1 MDQGCPAEVVDNFR
15 LTGLWLDASGWK
27 KSLKKRGKTR
37 AEFKSHGS
45 YPFYKKIG
53 TGENVRERKAIWL
66 LLPTVLILTTL
77 FVGGFVFGILQ
88 SLGFFSVIAGEDQ
101 RISLDAYTAVFQ
113 NQTVKAGI
121 LLTFRVAIVS
131 TVLSTVIA
139 LAISLMIS
147 RTKRFQSTLIAITQF
162 NIPIPHVVAAT
173 GILLT
178 FSQSG
183 IVSRLTNHFGL
194 TDGPSDFPIITN
206 DPFGY
211 GIIMSYLWKEVPFMC
226 VLILSALRGPVTGLD
241 ETAKTLGAGYGYRL
255 RKIILPYIF
264 PSILSGTIIVFAFSF
279 GSYEVP
285 YLLGEPYP
293 STVSVVAYQLYTDR
307 DLANRPT
314 AMALATITSVVIGL
328 LVFAYMRLTRQKGRK

>member
-1 MDQGCPAEVVDNFR
+1 MPKFGRSKA
-15 LTGLWLDASGWK
+15 K
-27 KSLKKRGKTR
+27 
-37 AEFKSHGS
+37 
-45 YPFYKKIG
+45 
-53 TGENVRERKAIWL
+53 VRERKVIWL
-66 LLPTVLILTTL
+66 ILPTVVVLVTL

-88 SLGFFSVIAGEDQ
+88 SVGYFSVISGSEQ
-101 RISLDAYTAVFQ
+101 KISFDAYLAAFQ
-113 NQTVKAGI
+113 NETVRSGI
-121 LLTFRVAIVS
+121 ILTFRVAILS
-131 TVLSTVIA
+131 TVLSTIIA

-147 RTKRFQSTLIAITQF
+147 RTKRFQSVLISITQF

-173 GILLT
+173 GVLLT

-183 IVSRLTNHFGL
+183 IVSRLTNHFGI
-194 TDGPSDFPIITN
+194 TDGSSDFPIITN

-211 GIIMSYLWKEVPFMC
+211 GIIMSYLWKEVPFLC
-226 VLILSALRGPVTGLD
+226 VLILSALRGPVTNLD
-241 ETAKTLGAGYGYRL
+241 ETAKTLGASYGFRL
-255 RKIILPYIF
+255 RKVILPYIF

-293 STVSVVAYQLYTDR
+293 STVSVVAYQLYTNR

-328 LVFAYMRLTRQKGRK
+328 LVYAYMKLTQQEGRK

>member
-1 MDQGCPAEVVDNFR
+1 MSTTKTTTPTF
-15 LTGLWLDASGWK
+15 SF
-27 KSLKKRGKTR
+27 KRG
-37 AEFKSHGS
+37 
-45 YPFYKKIG
+45 IG
-53 TGENVRERKAIWL
+53 ASRGKVRDRKVIWL
-66 LLPTVLILTTL
+66 ILPTVIVLIAL
-77 FVGGFVFGILQ
+77 FVGGFMFGILQ
-88 SLGFFSVIAGEDQ
+88 SLGYFSVIADEEQKIGF
-101 RISLDAYTAVFQ
+101 DAYRAAFQ
-113 NQTVKAGI
+113 NETVRAGI
-121 LLTFRVAIVS
+121 ILTFRVAILS

-183 IVSRLTNHFGL
+183 IVSRVTNYFGL
-194 TDGPSDFPIITN
+194 TDGSSDFPIVTN

-211 GIIMSYLWKEVPFMC
+211 GIILSYLWKEIPFMC
-226 VLILSALRGPVTGLD
+226 VLILSALRGPVTSLD
-241 ETAKTLGAGYGYRL
+241 ETAKTLGASYTYRL

-264 PSILSGTIIVFAFSF
+264 PAILSGTIIVFAFSF

-285 YLLGEPYP
+285 YLLGEPFP
-293 STVSVVAYQLYTDR
+293 STVSVVAYQLYSDR

-328 LVFAYMRLTRQKGRK
+328 LVYAYMKLTQQEGRK

>member
-1 MDQGCPAEVVDNFR
+1 M
-15 LTGLWLDASGWK
+15 
-27 KSLKKRGKTR
+27 KRK
-37 AEFKSHGS
+37 A
-45 YPFYKKIG
+45 
-53 TGENVRERKAIWL
+53 RERKAIWL
-66 LLPTVLILTTL
+66 ILPTMLVLMAL
-77 FVGGFVFGILQ
+77 FIGGFLFGILQ
-88 SLGFFSVIAGEDQ
+88 SLGFFSVIADQ
-101 RISLDAYTAVFQ
+101 EQKISLDAYFAVFQ
-113 NQTVKAGI
+113 NETVRAGI
-121 LLTFRVAIVS
+121 ILTFRVALLS
-131 TVLSTVIA
+131 TFLSTVIA

-147 RTKRFQSTLIAITQF
+147 RTKRFQSVLIAITQF

-183 IVSRLTNHFGL
+183 LVSRLSNHFGI
-194 TDGPSDFPIITN
+194 TEGSSGFPIITN

-211 GIIMSYLWKEVPFMC
+211 GIIMSYLWKEIPFMC
-226 VLILSALRGPVTGLD
+226 VLILSALRGPVTNLD
-241 ETAKTLGAGYGYRL
+241 ETAKTLGASYSYRL

-264 PSILSGTIIVFAFSF
+264 PAILSGTIIVFAFSF

-314 AMALATITSVVIGL
+314 AMALATITSFVIGL
-328 LVFAYMRLTRQKGRK
+328 LVYAYMLLTKQEGRK

>member
-1 MDQGCPAEVVDNFR
+1 MPKFGRSKA
-15 LTGLWLDASGWK
+15 K
-27 KSLKKRGKTR
+27 
-37 AEFKSHGS
+37 
-45 YPFYKKIG
+45 
-53 TGENVRERKAIWL
+53 VRERKVIWL
-66 LLPTVLILTTL
+66 ILPTVVVLITL

-88 SLGFFSVIAGEDQ
+88 SVGYFSVISGSEQ
-101 RISLDAYTAVFQ
+101 KISFDAYLAAFQ
-113 NQTVKAGI
+113 NETVRSGI
-121 LLTFRVAIVS
+121 ILTFRVAILS
-131 TVLSTVIA
+131 TVLSTIIA

-147 RTKRFQSTLIAITQF
+147 RTKRFQSVLISITQF

-173 GILLT
+173 GVLLT

-183 IVSRLTNHFGL
+183 IVSRLTNYFGI
-194 TDGPSDFPIITN
+194 TDGSSDFPIITN

-211 GIIMSYLWKEVPFMC
+211 GIIMSYLWKEVPFLC
-226 VLILSALRGPVTGLD
+226 VLILSALRGPVTNLD
-241 ETAKTLGAGYGYRL
+241 ETAKTLGASYGFRL
-255 RKIILPYIF
+255 RKVILPYIF

-293 STVSVVAYQLYTDR
+293 STVSVVAYQLYTNR

-328 LVFAYMRLTRQKGRK
+328 LVYAYMKLTQQEGRK

>member
-1 MDQGCPAEVVDNFR
+1 M
-15 LTGLWLDASGWK
+15 
-27 KSLKKRGKTR
+27 KRK
-37 AEFKSHGS
+37 
-45 YPFYKKIG
+45 
-53 TGENVRERKAIWL
+53 VRERKAIWL
-66 LLPTVLILTTL
+66 ILPTMLVLMAL
-77 FVGGFVFGILQ
+77 FIGGFLFGILQ
-88 SLGFFSVIAGEDQ
+88 SLGFFSVIADEEQ
-101 RISLDAYTAVFQ
+101 KISLDAYFAVFQ
-113 NQTVKAGI
+113 NETVRAGI
-121 LLTFRVAIVS
+121 ILTFRVALLS
-131 TVLSTVIA
+131 TILSTVIA

-147 RTKRFQSTLIAITQF
+147 RTKRFQSVLIAITQF

-183 IVSRLTNHFGL
+183 LVSRLSNHFGI
-194 TDGPSDFPIITN
+194 TEGSSGFPIITN

-211 GIIMSYLWKEVPFMC
+211 GIIMSYLWKEIPFMC
-226 VLILSALRGPVTGLD
+226 VLILSALRGPFTNLD
-241 ETAKTLGAGYGYRL
+241 ETAKTLGASYSYRL

-264 PSILSGTIIVFAFSF
+264 PAILSGTIIVFAFSF

-314 AMALATITSVVIGL
+314 AMALATITSFVIGL
-328 LVFAYMRLTRQKGRK
+328 LVYAYMLLTKQEGRK

>member
-1 MDQGCPAEVVDNFR
+1 VTNTNITAPTPPF
-15 LTGLWLDASGWK
+15 K
-27 KSLKKRGKTR
+27 LKFGRSKAK
-37 AEFKSHGS
+37 
-45 YPFYKKIG
+45 
-53 TGENVRERKAIWL
+53 VRERKVIWL
-66 LLPTVLILTTL
+66 ILPTVAVLVTL

-88 SLGFFSVIAGEDQ
+88 SLGFFSVIADSEQ
-101 RISLDAYTAVFQ
+101 KISLDAYLAAFQ
-113 NQTVKAGI
+113 NETVRSGI
-121 LLTFRVAIVS
+121 ILTFRVAILS
-131 TVLSTVIA
+131 TVLSTIIA

-147 RTKRFQSTLIAITQF
+147 RTKRFQSVLISITQF

-173 GILLT
+173 GVLLT

-183 IVSRLTNHFGL
+183 IVSRLTNHVGI
-194 TDGPSDFPIITN
+194 TDGSSDFPIITN

-211 GIIMSYLWKEVPFMC
+211 GIIMSYLWKEIPFLC
-226 VLILSALRGPVTGLD
+226 VLILSALRGPVTSLD
-241 ETAKTLGAGYGYRL
+241 ETAKTLGASYGFRL
-255 RKIILPYIF
+255 RKVILPYIF

-293 STVSVVAYQLYTDR
+293 STVSVVAYQLYTNR

-328 LVFAYMRLTRQKGRK
+328 LVYAYMKLTQQESRK

>member
-1 MDQGCPAEVVDNFR
+1 MPKFGRSKA
-15 LTGLWLDASGWK
+15 K
-27 KSLKKRGKTR
+27 
-37 AEFKSHGS
+37 
-45 YPFYKKIG
+45 
-53 TGENVRERKAIWL
+53 VRERKVIWL
-66 LLPTVLILTTL
+66 ILPTVVVLITL

-88 SLGFFSVIAGEDQ
+88 SVGYFSVISGSEQ
-101 RISLDAYTAVFQ
+101 KISFDAYLAAFQ
-113 NQTVKAGI
+113 NETVRSGI
-121 LLTFRVAIVS
+121 ILTFRVAILS
-131 TVLSTVIA
+131 TVLSTIIA

-147 RTKRFQSTLIAITQF
+147 RTKRFQSVLISITQF

-173 GILLT
+173 GVLLT

-183 IVSRLTNHFGL
+183 IVSRLTNHFGI
-194 TDGPSDFPIITN
+194 TDGSSDFPIITN

-211 GIIMSYLWKEVPFMC
+211 GIIMSYLWKAVPFLC
-226 VLILSALRGPVTGLD
+226 ILILSALRGPVTNLD
-241 ETAKTLGAGYGYRL
+241 ETAKTLGASYGFRL
-255 RKIILPYIF
+255 RKVILPYIF

-293 STVSVVAYQLYTDR
+293 STVSVVAYQLYTNR

-328 LVFAYMRLTRQKGRK
+328 LVYAYMKLTQQEGRK

>member
-1 MDQGCPAEVVDNFR
+1 MSTTNTTTPTF
-15 LTGLWLDASGWK
+15 SF
-27 KSLKKRGKTR
+27 KRG
-37 AEFKSHGS
+37 
-45 YPFYKKIG
+45 IG
-53 TGENVRERKAIWL
+53 ASRRKVRDRKVIWL
-66 LLPTVLILTTL
+66 ILPTVIVLIAL
-77 FVGGFVFGILQ
+77 FVGGFMFGILQ
-88 SLGFFSVIAGEDQ
+88 SLGYFSVIADEEQKIGF
-101 RISLDAYTAVFQ
+101 DAYRAAFQ
-113 NQTVKAGI
+113 NETVRAGI
-121 LLTFRVAIVS
+121 ILTFRVAILS

-183 IVSRLTNHFGL
+183 LVSRVTNHFGL
-194 TDGPSDFPIITN
+194 TDGTSDFPIVTN

-211 GIIMSYLWKEVPFMC
+211 GIILSYLWKEIPFMC
-226 VLILSALRGPVTGLD
+226 VLILSALRGPVTSLD
-241 ETAKTLGAGYGYRL
+241 ETAKTLGASYGYRL

-264 PSILSGTIIVFAFSF
+264 PAILSGTIIVFAFSF

-285 YLLGEPYP
+285 YLLGEPFP
-293 STVSVVAYQLYTDR
+293 STVSVVAYQLYSDR

-328 LVFAYMRLTRQKGRK
+328 LVYAYMKITQQDGRK

>member
-1 MDQGCPAEVVDNFR
+1 VRNRRVV
-15 LTGLWLDASGWK
+15 WL
-27 KSLKKRGKTR
+27 
-37 AEFKSHGS
+37 
-45 YPFYKKIG
+45 
-53 TGENVRERKAIWL
+53 VM
-66 LLPTVLILTTL
+66 PTIVVLTTL

-88 SLGFFSVIAGEDQ
+88 SLGFFSVIANEKQ
-101 RISLDAYTAVFQ
+101 KINLDAYLAAFH
-113 NQTVKAGI
+113 NETVRASI
-121 LLTFRVAIVS
+121 VLTFRVAIIS
-131 TVLSTVIA
+131 TVLSTLIA

-147 RTKRFQSTLIAITQF
+147 RTKRFQSVLIAITQF

-183 IVSRLTNHFGL
+183 IVSRLSNHFGI

-211 GIIMSYLWKEVPFMC
+211 GIILSYLWKEIPFLC
-226 VLILSALRGPVTGLD
+226 VLILSALRGPVTNLD
-241 ETAKTLGAGYGYRL
+241 ETAKTLGAGYFFRL
-255 RKIILPYIF
+255 RKVTIPYIF
-264 PSILSGTIIVFAFSF
+264 PAILSGTIIVFAFSF

-314 AMALATITSVVIGL
+314 AMALATITSVVIGM
-328 LVFAYMRLTRQKGRK
+328 LVYAYMKLTQQKGRK

>member
-1 MDQGCPAEVVDNFR
+1 M
-15 LTGLWLDASGWK
+15 
-27 KSLKKRGKTR
+27 KRK
-37 AEFKSHGS
+37 
-45 YPFYKKIG
+45 
-53 TGENVRERKAIWL
+53 VRERRAIWL
-66 LLPTVLILTTL
+66 ILPTMLVLTAL
-77 FVGGFVFGILQ
+77 FIGGFLFGILQ
-88 SLGFFSVIAGEDQ
+88 SLGFFSVIADEEQ
-101 RISLDAYTAVFQ
+101 RISLDAYFAVFQ
-113 NQTVKAGI
+113 NETVRAGI
-121 LLTFRVAIVS
+121 ILTFRVALLS
-131 TVLSTVIA
+131 TILSTVIA

-147 RTKRFQSTLIAITQF
+147 RTKRFQSILIAITQF

-183 IVSRLTNHFGL
+183 LVSRLSNHFGI
-194 TDGPSDFPIITN
+194 TEGSSGFPIITN

-211 GIIMSYLWKEVPFMC
+211 GIIMSYLWKEIPFMC
-226 VLILSALRGPVTGLD
+226 VLILSALRGPVTSLD
-241 ETAKTLGAGYGYRL
+241 ETAKTLGASYGYRL

-264 PSILSGTIIVFAFSF
+264 PAILSGTIIVFAFSF

-314 AMALATITSVVIGL
+314 AMALATITSFVIGL
-328 LVFAYMRLTRQKGRK
+328 LVYAYMLLTKQEGRK

>member
-1 MDQGCPAEVVDNFR
+1 MTNTNITAPTPSF
-15 LTGLWLDASGWK
+15 K
-27 KSLKKRGKTR
+27 LKFGRSKAK
-37 AEFKSHGS
+37 
-45 YPFYKKIG
+45 
-53 TGENVRERKAIWL
+53 VRERKVIWL
-66 LLPTVLILTTL
+66 ILPTMAVLVTL

-88 SLGFFSVIAGEDQ
+88 SLGFFSVIADSEQ
-101 RISLDAYTAVFQ
+101 KISLDAYLAAFQ
-113 NQTVKAGI
+113 NETVRSGI
-121 LLTFRVAIVS
+121 ILTFRVAILS
-131 TVLSTVIA
+131 TVLSTIIA

-147 RTKRFQSTLIAITQF
+147 RTKRFQSVLISITQF

-173 GILLT
+173 GVLLT

-183 IVSRLTNHFGL
+183 IVSRLTNHVGI
-194 TDGPSDFPIITN
+194 TDGSSDFPIITN

-211 GIIMSYLWKEVPFMC
+211 GIIMSYLWKEVPFLC
-226 VLILSALRGPVTGLD
+226 VLILSALRGPVTSLD
-241 ETAKTLGAGYGYRL
+241 ETAKTLGASYGFRL
-255 RKIILPYIF
+255 RKVILPYIF

-293 STVSVVAYQLYTDR
+293 STVSVVAYQLYTNR

-328 LVFAYMRLTRQKGRK
+328 LVYAYMKLTQQESRKK

>member
-1 MDQGCPAEVVDNFR
+1 MTNTNITAPTSSF
-15 LTGLWLDASGWK
+15 K
-27 KSLKKRGKTR
+27 LKFGRSKAK
-37 AEFKSHGS
+37 
-45 YPFYKKIG
+45 
-53 TGENVRERKAIWL
+53 VRERKVIWL
-66 LLPTVLILTTL
+66 ILPTMAVLVTL

-88 SLGFFSVIAGEDQ
+88 SLGFFSVIADSEQ
-101 RISLDAYTAVFQ
+101 KISLDAYLAAFQ
-113 NQTVKAGI
+113 NETVRSGI
-121 LLTFRVAIVS
+121 ILTFRVAILS
-131 TVLSTVIA
+131 TVLSTIIA

-147 RTKRFQSTLIAITQF
+147 RTKRFQSVLISITQF

-173 GILLT
+173 GVLLT

-183 IVSRLTNHFGL
+183 IVSRLTNHVGI
-194 TDGPSDFPIITN
+194 TDGSSDFPIITN

-211 GIIMSYLWKEVPFMC
+211 GIIMSYLWKEVPFLC
-226 VLILSALRGPVTGLD
+226 VLILSALRGPVTSLD
-241 ETAKTLGAGYGYRL
+241 ETAKTLGASYGFRL
-255 RKIILPYIF
+255 RKVILPYIF

-293 STVSVVAYQLYTDR
+293 STVSVVAYQLYTNR

-328 LVFAYMRLTRQKGRK
+328 LVYAYMKLTQQESRK

>member
-1 MDQGCPAEVVDNFR
+1 M
-15 LTGLWLDASGWK
+15 
-27 KSLKKRGKTR
+27 KSK
-37 AEFKSHGS
+37 
-45 YPFYKKIG
+45 
-53 TGENVRERKAIWL
+53 VRERRAIWL
-66 LLPTVLILTTL
+66 ILPTMLVLMAL
-77 FVGGFVFGILQ
+77 FIGGFLFGILQ
-88 SLGFFSVIAGEDQ
+88 SLGFFSVIADQ
-101 RISLDAYTAVFQ
+101 EQKISLDAYFAVFQ
-113 NQTVKAGI
+113 NETVRAGI
-121 LLTFRVAIVS
+121 ILTFRVALLS
-131 TVLSTVIA
+131 TILSTVIA

-147 RTKRFQSTLIAITQF
+147 RTKRFQSVLIAITQF

-183 IVSRLTNHFGL
+183 LVSRLSNHFGI
-194 TDGPSDFPIITN
+194 TEGSSGFPILTN

-211 GIIMSYLWKEVPFMC
+211 GIIMSYLWKEIPFMC
-226 VLILSALRGPVTGLD
+226 VLILSALRGPVTNLD
-241 ETAKTLGAGYGYRL
+241 ETAKTLGASYSYRL

-264 PSILSGTIIVFAFSF
+264 PAILSGTIIVFAFSF

-314 AMALATITSVVIGL
+314 AMALATITSFVIGL
-328 LVFAYMRLTRQKGRK
+328 LVYAYMLLTKQEGRK

>member
-1 MDQGCPAEVVDNFR
+1 M
-15 LTGLWLDASGWK
+15 
-27 KSLKKRGKTR
+27 KRK
-37 AEFKSHGS
+37 
-45 YPFYKKIG
+45 
-53 TGENVRERKAIWL
+53 VRERKAIWL
-66 LLPTVLILTTL
+66 ILPTVLVLTAL
-77 FVGGFVFGILQ
+77 FVGGFLFGILQ
-88 SLGFFSVIAGEDQ
+88 SLGFFSVIADEKQ
-101 RISLDAYTAVFQ
+101 RISLDAYLAVFQ
-113 NQTVKAGI
+113 NETVRAGI
-121 LLTFRVAIVS
+121 ILTFRVALLS
-131 TVLSTVIA
+131 TILSTVIA

-147 RTKRFQSTLIAITQF
+147 RTKRFQSVLIAITQF

-183 IVSRLTNHFGL
+183 LVSRLSNHFGI
-194 TDGPSDFPIITN
+194 TEGSSGFPIITN

-211 GIIMSYLWKEVPFMC
+211 GIIMSYLWKEIPFMC
-226 VLILSALRGPVTGLD
+226 VLILSALRGPVTNLD
-241 ETAKTLGAGYGYRL
+241 ETAKTLGASYSYRL

-264 PSILSGTIIVFAFSF
+264 PAILSGTIIVFAFSF

-314 AMALATITSVVIGL
+314 AMALATITSFVIGL
-328 LVFAYMRLTRQKGRK
+328 LVYAYMLLTKQEGRK

>member
-1 MDQGCPAEVVDNFR
+1 MTNTNITAP
-15 LTGLWLDASGWK
+15 T
-27 KSLKKRGKTR
+27 SLFMPKFGRSKAK
-37 AEFKSHGS
+37 
-45 YPFYKKIG
+45 
-53 TGENVRERKAIWL
+53 VRERKVIWL
-66 LLPTVLILTTL
+66 ILPTVVVLVTL

-88 SLGFFSVIAGEDQ
+88 SVGYFSVISGSEQ
-101 RISLDAYTAVFQ
+101 KISFDAYLAAFQ
-113 NQTVKAGI
+113 NETVRSGI
-121 LLTFRVAIVS
+121 ILTFRVAILS
-131 TVLSTVIA
+131 TVLSTIIA

-147 RTKRFQSTLIAITQF
+147 RTKRFQSVLISITQF

-173 GILLT
+173 GVLLT

-183 IVSRLTNHFGL
+183 IVSRLTNHFGI
-194 TDGPSDFPIITN
+194 TDGSSDFPIITN

-211 GIIMSYLWKEVPFMC
+211 GIIMSYLWKEVPFLC
-226 VLILSALRGPVTGLD
+226 VLILSALRGPVTNLD
-241 ETAKTLGAGYGYRL
+241 ETAKTLGASYGFRL
-255 RKIILPYIF
+255 RKVILPYIF

-293 STVSVVAYQLYTDR
+293 STVSVVAYQLYTNR

-328 LVFAYMRLTRQKGRK
+328 LVYAYMKLTQQEGRK

>member
-1 MDQGCPAEVVDNFR
+1 VTNTNITAP
-15 LTGLWLDASGWK
+15 TPS
-27 KSLKKRGKTR
+27 
-37 AEFKSHGS
+37 FKPKFGRS
-45 YPFYKKIG
+45 KAK
-53 TGENVRERKAIWL
+53 VRERKVIWL
-66 LLPTVLILTTL
+66 ILPTVVVLITL

-88 SLGFFSVIAGEDQ
+88 SVGYFSVISDSEQ
-101 RISLDAYTAVFQ
+101 KISFDAYLAAFQ
-113 NQTVKAGI
+113 NETVRSGI
-121 LLTFRVAIVS
+121 ILTFRVAILS
-131 TVLSTVIA
+131 TVLSTIIA

-147 RTKRFQSTLIAITQF
+147 RTKRFQSVLISITQF

-173 GILLT
+173 GVLLT

-183 IVSRLTNHFGL
+183 IVSRLTNQFGI
-194 TDGPSDFPIITN
+194 TDGSSDFPIITN

-211 GIIMSYLWKEVPFMC
+211 GIIMSYLWKEVPFLC
-226 VLILSALRGPVTGLD
+226 VLILSALRGPVTNLD
-241 ETAKTLGAGYGYRL
+241 ETAKTLGASYGFRL
-255 RKIILPYIF
+255 RKVILPYIF

-293 STVSVVAYQLYTDR
+293 STVSVVAYQLYTNR

-328 LVFAYMRLTRQKGRK
+328 LVYAYMKLTQQEGRK

>member
-1 MDQGCPAEVVDNFR
+1 M
-15 LTGLWLDASGWK
+15 
-27 KSLKKRGKTR
+27 KRT
-37 AEFKSHGS
+37 
-45 YPFYKKIG
+45 
-53 TGENVRERKAIWL
+53 VRERKAIWL
-66 LLPTVLILTTL
+66 ILPTVLVLTAL
-77 FVGGFVFGILQ
+77 FVGGFLFGILQ
-88 SLGFFSVIAGEDQ
+88 SLGFFSVIADEKQ
-101 RISLDAYTAVFQ
+101 RISLDAYLAVFQ
-113 NQTVKAGI
+113 NETVRAGI
-121 LLTFRVAIVS
+121 ILTFRVALLS
-131 TVLSTVIA
+131 TILSTVIA

-147 RTKRFQSTLIAITQF
+147 RTKRFQSVLIAITQF

-183 IVSRLTNHFGL
+183 LVSRLSNHFGI
-194 TDGPSDFPIITN
+194 TEGSSGFPIITN

-211 GIIMSYLWKEVPFMC
+211 GIIMSYLWKEIPFMC
-226 VLILSALRGPVTGLD
+226 VLILSALRGPVTNLD
-241 ETAKTLGAGYGYRL
+241 ETAKTLGASYSYRL

-264 PSILSGTIIVFAFSF
+264 PAILSGTIIVFAFSF

-328 LVFAYMRLTRQKGRK
+328 LVYAYMLLTKQEGRK

>member
-1 MDQGCPAEVVDNFR
+1 M
-15 LTGLWLDASGWK
+15 
-27 KSLKKRGKTR
+27 KRK
-37 AEFKSHGS
+37 
-45 YPFYKKIG
+45 
-53 TGENVRERKAIWL
+53 VRERRAIWL
-66 LLPTVLILTTL
+66 ILPTMLVLMAL
-77 FVGGFVFGILQ
+77 FIGGFLFGILQ
-88 SLGFFSVIAGEDQ
+88 SLGFFSVIADQ
-101 RISLDAYTAVFQ
+101 EQKISLDAYFAVFQ
-113 NQTVKAGI
+113 NETVRAGI
-121 LLTFRVAIVS
+121 ILTFRVALLS
-131 TVLSTVIA
+131 TILSTVIA

-147 RTKRFQSTLIAITQF
+147 RTKRFQSVLIAITQF

-183 IVSRLTNHFGL
+183 LVSRLSNHFGV
-194 TDGPSDFPIITN
+194 TEGSSGFPILTN

-211 GIIMSYLWKEVPFMC
+211 GIIMSYLWKEIPFMC
-226 VLILSALRGPVTGLD
+226 VLILSALRGPVTNLD
-241 ETAKTLGAGYGYRL
+241 ETAKTLGASYSYRL

-264 PSILSGTIIVFAFSF
+264 PAILSGTIIVFAFSF

-314 AMALATITSVVIGL
+314 AMALATITSFVIGL
-328 LVFAYMRLTRQKGRK
+328 LVYAYMLLTKQEGRK

>member
-1 MDQGCPAEVVDNFR
+1 MPKFGR
-15 LTGLWLDASGWK
+15 S
-27 KSLKKRGKTR
+27 KT
-37 AEFKSHGS
+37 KM
-45 YPFYKKIG
+45 
-53 TGENVRERKAIWL
+53 RERKVIWL
-66 LLPTVLILTTL
+66 ILPTVLVLITL

-88 SLGFFSVIAGEDQ
+88 SVGFFSVISDSEQ
-101 RISLDAYTAVFQ
+101 KISFDAYLAAFQ
-113 NQTVKAGI
+113 NETVRSGI
-121 LLTFRVAIVS
+121 ILTFRVAILS

-147 RTKRFQSTLIAITQF
+147 RTKRFQSVLISITQF

-183 IVSRLTNHFGL
+183 IVSRLTNHFGI
-194 TDGPSDFPIITN
+194 TDGSSDFPIITN

-211 GIIMSYLWKEVPFMC
+211 GIIMSYLWKEVPFLC
-226 VLILSALRGPVTGLD
+226 VLILSALRGPVTNLD
-241 ETAKTLGAGYGYRL
+241 ETAKTLGASYGFRL
-255 RKIILPYIF
+255 RKVILPYIF

-293 STVSVVAYQLYTDR
+293 STVSVVAYQLYTNR

-328 LVFAYMRLTRQKGRK
+328 LVYAYMKLTQQEGRK

>member
-1 MDQGCPAEVVDNFR
+1 MTNTNITAP
-15 LTGLWLDASGWK
+15 TPS
-27 KSLKKRGKTR
+27 
-37 AEFKSHGS
+37 FKPKFGRS
-45 YPFYKKIG
+45 KAK
-53 TGENVRERKAIWL
+53 VRERKVIWL
-66 LLPTVLILTTL
+66 ILPTVVVLITL

-88 SLGFFSVIAGEDQ
+88 SVGYFSVISDSEQ
-101 RISLDAYTAVFQ
+101 KISFDAYLAAFQ
-113 NQTVKAGI
+113 NETVRSGI
-121 LLTFRVAIVS
+121 ILTFRVAILS
-131 TVLSTVIA
+131 TVLSTIIA

-147 RTKRFQSTLIAITQF
+147 RTKRFQSVLISITQF

-173 GILLT
+173 GVLLT

-183 IVSRLTNHFGL
+183 IVSRLTNQFGI
-194 TDGPSDFPIITN
+194 TDGSSDFPIITN

-211 GIIMSYLWKEVPFMC
+211 GIIMSYLWKEVPFLC
-226 VLILSALRGPVTGLD
+226 VLILSALRGPVTNLD
-241 ETAKTLGAGYGYRL
+241 ETAKTLGASYGFRL
-255 RKIILPYIF
+255 RKVILPYIF

-293 STVSVVAYQLYTDR
+293 STVSVVAYQLYTNR

-328 LVFAYMRLTRQKGRK
+328 LVYAYMKLTQQEGRK

>member
-1 MDQGCPAEVVDNFR
+1 MSTTKTTTPTF
-15 LTGLWLDASGWK
+15 SF
-27 KSLKKRGKTR
+27 KRG
-37 AEFKSHGS
+37 
-45 YPFYKKIG
+45 IG
-53 TGENVRERKAIWL
+53 ASRGKVRDRKVIWL
-66 LLPTVLILTTL
+66 ILPTVIVLIAL
-77 FVGGFVFGILQ
+77 FVGGFMFGILQ
-88 SLGFFSVIAGEDQ
+88 SLGYFSVIADEEQKIGF
-101 RISLDAYTAVFQ
+101 DAYRAAFQ
-113 NQTVKAGI
+113 NETVRAGI
-121 LLTFRVAIVS
+121 ILTFRVAILS

-183 IVSRLTNHFGL
+183 IVSRVTNHFGL
-194 TDGPSDFPIITN
+194 TDGSSDFPIVTN

-211 GIIMSYLWKEVPFMC
+211 GIILSYLWKEIPFMC
-226 VLILSALRGPVTGLD
+226 VLILSALRGPVTSLD
-241 ETAKTLGAGYGYRL
+241 ETAKTLGASYTYRL

-264 PSILSGTIIVFAFSF
+264 PAILSGTIIVFAFSF

-285 YLLGEPYP
+285 YLLGEPFP
-293 STVSVVAYQLYTDR
+293 STVSVVAYQLYSDR

-328 LVFAYMRLTRQKGRK
+328 LVYAYMKLTQQEGRK

>member
-1 MDQGCPAEVVDNFR
+1 MPKFGR
-15 LTGLWLDASGWK
+15 S
-27 KSLKKRGKTR
+27 KT
-37 AEFKSHGS
+37 KL
-45 YPFYKKIG
+45 
-53 TGENVRERKAIWL
+53 RERKVIWL
-66 LLPTVLILTTL
+66 ILPTVVVLITL

-88 SLGFFSVIAGEDQ
+88 SVGFFSVISDSEQ
-101 RISLDAYTAVFQ
+101 KISFDAYLAAFQ
-113 NQTVKAGI
+113 NETVRSGI
-121 LLTFRVAIVS
+121 ILTFRVAILS

-147 RTKRFQSTLIAITQF
+147 RTKRFQSVLISITQF

-183 IVSRLTNHFGL
+183 IVSRLTNHFGI
-194 TDGPSDFPIITN
+194 TDGSSDFPIITN

-211 GIIMSYLWKEVPFMC
+211 GIIMSYLWKEVPFLC
-226 VLILSALRGPVTGLD
+226 VLILSALRGPVTNLD
-241 ETAKTLGAGYGYRL
+241 ETAKTLGASYGFRL
-255 RKIILPYIF
+255 RKVILPYVF

-293 STVSVVAYQLYTDR
+293 STVSVVAYQLYTNR

-328 LVFAYMRLTRQKGRK
+328 LVYAYMKLTQQEGRK

>member
-1 MDQGCPAEVVDNFR
+1 MTNTNITAP
-15 LTGLWLDASGWK
+15 TPS
-27 KSLKKRGKTR
+27 
-37 AEFKSHGS
+37 FKL
-45 YPFYKKIG
+45 KIG
-53 TGENVRERKAIWL
+53 RSKAKVRDRKVIWL
-66 LLPTVLILTTL
+66 ILPTVAVLVTL

-88 SLGFFSVIAGEDQ
+88 SVGFFSVIADSEQ
-101 RISLDAYTAVFQ
+101 KISFDAYLAAFQ
-113 NQTVKAGI
+113 NETVRSGI
-121 LLTFRVAIVS
+121 ILTFKVAIIS
-131 TVLSTVIA
+131 TVLSTIIA

-147 RTKRFQSTLIAITQF
+147 RTKRFQSVLISITQF

-173 GILLT
+173 GVLLT

-183 IVSRLTNHFGL
+183 IVSRLTNHFGI
-194 TDGPSDFPIITN
+194 TDGSSDFPIITN

-211 GIIMSYLWKEVPFMC
+211 GIIMSYLWKEVPFLA
-226 VLILSALRGPVTGLD
+226 VLILSALRGPVTSLD
-241 ETAKTLGAGYGYRL
+241 ETAKTLGASYGFRL
-255 RKIILPYIF
+255 RKVILPYIF

-293 STVSVVAYQLYTDR
+293 STVSVVAYQLYTNR

-328 LVFAYMRLTRQKGRK
+328 LVYAYMKLTQQESRKK

>member
-1 MDQGCPAEVVDNFR
+1 MLHSPYLSLNKRFGVTR
-15 LTGLWLDASGWK
+15 LAMK
-27 KSLKKRGKTR
+27 
-37 AEFKSHGS
+37 
-45 YPFYKKIG
+45 
-53 TGENVRERKAIWL
+53 ERKVIWL
-66 LLPTVLILTTL
+66 ILPTMLVLTAL

-88 SLGFFSVIAGEDQ
+88 SIGFFSVIAEGDQ
-101 RISLDAYTAVFQ
+101 KISFDAYIAAFQ
-113 NQTVKAGI
+113 NETVRAGI
-121 LLTFRVAIVS
+121 ILTFRVAILS
-131 TVLSTVIA
+131 TVLSTIIA

-147 RTKRFQSTLIAITQF
+147 RTKKFQSLLISITQF

-183 IVSRLTNHFGL
+183 IVSRLSNHFGF

-211 GIIMSYLWKEVPFMC
+211 GIILSYLWKEVPFLC
-226 VLILSALRGPVTGLD
+226 VLILSALRGPVTSLD
-241 ETAKTLGAGYGYRL
+241 ETAKTLGASYGFRL
-255 RKIILPYIF
+255 RKVILPYIF

-314 AMALATITSVVIGL
+314 AMALATITSVVIGI
-328 LVFAYMRLTRQKGRK
+328 LVYAYMKLTQQEGRK

>member
-1 MDQGCPAEVVDNFR
+1 MRD
-15 LTGLWLDASGWK
+15 
-27 KSLKKRGKTR
+27 
-37 AEFKSHGS
+37 
-45 YPFYKKIG
+45 
-53 TGENVRERKAIWL
+53 RKAIWL
-66 LLPTVLILTTL
+66 ILPTMLVLMAL
-77 FVGGFVFGILQ
+77 FIGGFLFGILQ
-88 SLGFFSVIAGEDQ
+88 SLGFFSVIADQ
-101 RISLDAYTAVFQ
+101 EQKISLDAYFAVFQ
-113 NQTVKAGI
+113 NETVRAGI
-121 LLTFRVAIVS
+121 ILTFRVALLS
-131 TVLSTVIA
+131 TILSTVIA

-147 RTKRFQSTLIAITQF
+147 RTKRFQSVLIAITQF

-183 IVSRLTNHFGL
+183 LVSRLSNHFGI
-194 TDGPSDFPIITN
+194 TEGSSGFPIITN

-211 GIIMSYLWKEVPFMC
+211 GIILSYLWKEIPFMC
-226 VLILSALRGPVTGLD
+226 VLILSALRGPVTNLD
-241 ETAKTLGAGYGYRL
+241 ETAKTLGASYSYRL

-264 PSILSGTIIVFAFSF
+264 PAILSGTIIVFAFSF

-314 AMALATITSVVIGL
+314 AMALATITSFVIGL
-328 LVFAYMRLTRQKGRK
+328 LVYAYMLLTKQESRK